1 MIVISKNFVRVF
13 VLATFLVTA
22 IQTST
27 FAGIT
32 EPPEIVNE
40 TGKTILSLYAVPI
53 QKKDW
58 GNDLVGSGVMNQ
70 GDRRAIYYDSEYM
83 HYKFKIEFAD
93 GKTLTLKDVDL
104 LDTWRI
110 GFRCDGSYDK
120 NARG

>member
-1 MIVISKNFVRVF
+1 MMNKVLKIF
-13 VLATFLVTA
+13 VLAAFIVA
-22 IQTST
+22 AVQVPA
-27 FAGIT
+27 FAGLTLT
-32 EPPEIVNE
+32 EPLEIVNE
-40 TGKTILSLYAVPI
+40 TGKTIMALYAVPI